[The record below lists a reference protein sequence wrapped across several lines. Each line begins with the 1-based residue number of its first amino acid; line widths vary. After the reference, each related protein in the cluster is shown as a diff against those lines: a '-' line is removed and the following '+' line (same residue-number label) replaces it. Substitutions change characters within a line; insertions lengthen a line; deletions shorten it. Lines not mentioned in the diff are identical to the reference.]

1 MNITIITPFLPY
13 PLNSG
18 GAQGQYNVID
28 QLRSRHHISI
38 IFPINGK
45 NRKEAMEKLKALWP
59 EVSFFP
65 YSYYRQ
71 LRHWP
76 FLRDKM
82 VRALKLKLIPH
93 SERFKVE
100 RALKPYGFYFSQDFV
115 TFVNQI
121 ARQQE
126 AELIQVDFYPYIH
139 LINYLH
145 GDSKKVFIQHE
156 IRYIRNERLLSTLTL
171 TDKEIALCEQ
181 TKQTEIDD
189 MNKYDA
195 VVTVTDIDK
204 DLLKKD
210 GVKTPIYTS
219 PSAVNSPVRPYQ
231 EWNGNLSFVGGYS
244 HIPNQEGI
252 EWFIKNVL
260 PLLHTDAFN
269 SFNIIGGGWSV
280 SNYTTSPKLAFKG
293 FVEDLADAVSG
304 SIMVVPILT
313 GSGMRMKI
321 LEAAALGSPIVT
333 TSVGVEGINLTNGD
347 SCLIADTPE
356 EFAKAIIELINSEEL
371 RTRLTKRA
379 QSIYLENYSVKALTD
394 LRDNIYHQIEKK
406 TNRTYL

>member
-13 PLNSG
+13 PLSSG

-28 QLRSRHHISI
+28 QLKSKHHISI

-45 NRKEAMEKLKALWP
+45 NKKEAMEKLKALWP

-82 VRALKLKLIPH
+82 VRAIKLKLIPH
-93 SERFKVE
+93 SERFQVE
-100 RALKPYGFYFSQDFV
+100 RALKPYGFYFSKDFV

-126 AELIQVDFYPYIH
+126 AKIIQVDFYPYLH

-171 TDKEIALCEQ
+171 TDKEITLFEQ
-181 TKQTEIDD
+181 AKQTEIDD

-252 EWFIKNVL
+252 EWFVNKVL
-260 PLLHTDAFN
+260 PLLPADAFK
-269 SFNIIGGGWSV
+269 SFNIIGDGWPV
-280 SNYTTSPKLAFKG
+280 SNYNTRSKLMFKG
-293 FVEDLADAVSG
+293 FVDDLAEAISG

-321 LEAAALGSPIVT
+321 LEAAALGCPIVT
-333 TSVGVEGINLTNGD
+333 TKVGVEGINLTNDD

-356 EFAKAIIELINSEEL
+356 DFANAIIELINKKEL
-371 RTRLTKRA
+371 RSRLTKQA
-379 QSIYLENYSVKALTD
+379 QSIYLDKYSVKALTG
-394 LRDNIYHQIEKK
+394 LRDNIYHQISHKYDNTK
-406 TNRTYL
+406 